1 MADAMWLPQPRQAFF
16 AGVDRQ
22 YARAQRGRLDGLQQ
36 SGQVAPMHILDLCW
50 GVGFGLCLSGYW
62 VGKLKH
68 EVVTADSLGLECVA
82 FIILRIGL
90 VCFYAIWR

>member
-1 MADAMWLPQPRQAFF
+1 LQPKVTRGEHVHHCSSGTELMADAMWLPQPRQAFF

-50 GVGFGLCLSGYW
+50 GVGFGLCLSG
-62 VGKLKH
+62 
-68 EVVTADSLGLECVA
+68 
-82 FIILRIGL
+82 IG
-90 VCFYAIWR
+90 